1 VTTDTHDRDRAK
13 LVDNMTVRR
22 AVAQF
27 AAQPGQRGA
36 LEVLRMC
43 MYGEL
48 LLDITGSDAFT
59 RGPFAQGSRLQIR
72 TGTGPDGG
80 SALFAF
86 THNNEIGRLYP
97 PDTQTQSLVTPAI
110 GALELARSQGD
121 AWLYIDP
128 AGPTCALSAAEVDF
142 ALRNPNNQ
150 ALKTALDDY
159 VAGRIGRAVVVAVLR
174 QDGPLLLAADDSS
187 SGQGAVRTITHP
199 DGTSSIFGF
208 TSAPEVVAFRPAD
221 AVMSLTTQEVLNMA
235 RGQGHS
241 GVVINAAGPSIR
253 ISGAEIFG

>member
-1 VTTDTHDRDRAK
+1 MTRKQHRESRDLQSREKVNADTRDRDHAK
-13 LVDNMTVRR
+13 LVDNVTVRR
-22 AVAQF
+22 AVGQF
-27 AAQPGQRGA
+27 AAQPGQRGG
-36 LEVLRMC
+36 LEVLRLC

-59 RGPFAQGSRLQIR
+59 GERFAQGSRLQIR

-86 THNNEIGRLYP
+86 THNNEIARLYP
-97 PDTQTQSLVTPAI
+97 PGTQTQSLVTPAI

-159 VAGRIGRAVVVAVLR
+159 AAGRIGRQDVIAVLR
-174 QDGPLLLAADDSS
+174 RDGPLMLAGGESS
-187 SGQGAVRTITHP
+187 SAPLGVRTITHP
-199 DGTSSIFGF
+199 DGTSSIVGF
-208 TSAPEVVAFRPAD
+208 TSAPRSS
-221 AVMSLTTQEVLNMA
+221 SLAPRM
-235 RGQGHS
+235 RS
-241 GVVINAAGPSIR
+241 CR
-253 ISGAEIFG
+253 